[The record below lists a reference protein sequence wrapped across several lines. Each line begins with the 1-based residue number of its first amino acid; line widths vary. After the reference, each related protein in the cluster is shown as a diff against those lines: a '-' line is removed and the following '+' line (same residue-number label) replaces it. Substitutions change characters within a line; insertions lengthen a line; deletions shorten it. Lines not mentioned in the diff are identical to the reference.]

1 MKSQTRY
8 KSCEP
13 ELKSPVPLCAAD
25 GSLNRPGVGWSRR
38 PLHALNLAGPW
49 GRQKRWNY
57 WCVTDGELLFSVTLS
72 SLDYVGA
79 AFVYL
84 WHQPTGQFIEQ
95 TVLRPLA
102 RGCQLPDIV
111 DGDLYFDDRRLSL
124 RLTRGTRADGAQT
137 MIAVDARDFGG
148 GPLAARLTVE
158 HPANLDTLNVVI
170 PWSERRFQFTSKQ
183 HCLPT
188 TGEVRWAGGSHA
200 FDSSRTFGCLDFGRG
215 VWPYRTTWNWGGS
228 SSRQQGR
235 TIGLNL
241 GGQWTD
247 GTGMTEN
254 GVVVD
259 GRLHKIGE
267 VVRFDHQADLM
278 QPWTVHTPD
287 SDYVQLTFTP
297 QYERVAKSNLLVVAS
312 EVHQMLGQFHGQL
325 RIDDGPPLELAAA
338 FGWVEEHWARW

>member
-1 MKSQTRY
+1 MNSQPRY
-8 KSCEP
+8 ESIEP
-13 ELKSPVPLCAAD
+13 ELREPVSLCTARGA
-25 GSLNRPGVGWSRR
+25 LNRPGVGWSRR
-38 PLHALNLAGPW
+38 PLHVLNLAGPW

-57 WCVTDGELLFSVTLS
+57 WCVTDGELLLSVTLS

-84 WHQPTGQFIEQ
+84 WHAPTGQFIEQ

-102 RGCQLPDIV
+102 RGCELPNTV
-111 DGDLYFDDRRLSL
+111 AGDVHFVDRRLSL
-124 RLTRGTRADGAQT
+124 HVTRGTSSAGEQT
-137 MIAVDARDFGG
+137 TIEVDARDFGG
-148 GPLAARLTVE
+148 GPLSARLTVG

-170 PWSERRFQFTSKQ
+170 PWSDRRFQFTSKQ

-188 TGEVRWAGGSHA
+188 HGEVRWVGGTYLFDPARA
-200 FDSSRTFGCLDFGRG
+200 FACLDFGRG
-215 VWPYRTTWNWGGS
+215 VWPYRTTWNWGGT

-254 GVVVD
+254 GIVVD
-259 GRLHKIGE
+259 GRLHKIGQL
-267 VVRFDHQADLM
+267 VRFDHQRDLM

-287 SDYVQLTFTP
+287 SDCVQLTFTP

-312 EVHQMLGQFHGQL
+312 EVHQMLGRFQGQV
-325 RIDDGPPLELAAA
+325 RIDDGEPIGLSDA